1 MSWGVGG
8 VTGGRSCGLRKWVR
22 GDVGGGLGGNVV
34 LPLLEPQ
41 IFQYR
46 YRYLRIL
53 LVAVS
58 WSFVLHVA
66 SSTRNE

>member
-8 VTGGRSCGLRKWVR
+8 VTGGRSCGLRYWVR

-53 LVAVS
+53 LVAV
-58 WSFVLHVA
+58 
-66 SSTRNE
+66 

>member
-1 MSWGVGG
+1 MSDSGWVGELGCWGGDG
-8 VTGGRSCGLRKWVR
+8 GGRSCGLRKWVR
-22 GDVGGGLGGNVV
+22 GDVGGGLGGNVM

-53 LVAVS
+53 LVAV
-58 WSFVLHVA
+58 
-66 SSTRNE
+66 